1 MAPPPSDRL
10 SLRLD
15 RALARLGGTALIPVL
30 LLALACAGP
39 IGGVALARISMA
51 SAYGKANGQTTGALR
66 AWSLSWGRSPG
77 APGDGPHLSRVV
89 RTNGGDR
96 DPPRAADG

>member
-15 RALARLGGTALIPVL
+15 RALVRLGGTALIPVL
-30 LLALACAGP
+30 MLALACAGL
-39 IGGVALARISMA
+39 IGGGLA
-51 SAYGKANGQTTGALR
+51 GLVPELGP
-66 AWSLSWGRSPG
+66 SPG
-77 APGDGPHLSRVV
+77 APGDRPHLSRVV

>member
-39 IGGVALARISMA
+39 IGGVALARISVA
-51 SAYGKANGQTTGALR
+51 SAYGKAHGQTTGALR
-66 AWSLSWGRSPG
+66 AWSLGWGRRQARP
-77 APGDGPHLSRVV
+77 AI
-89 RTNGGDR
+89 
-96 DPPRAADG
+96 DPT

>member
-1 MAPPPSDRL
+1 L

-15 RALARLGGTALIPVL
+15 RDLARLGGTALIPVL

-51 SAYGKANGQTTGALR
+51 SAYGKAHGQTTGGLAGLVPELR
-66 AWSLSWGRSPG
+66 PELRVGLKLWSPLGIQRTCTCGERS
-77 APGDGPHLSRVV
+77 
-89 RTNGGDR
+89 
-96 DPPRAADG
+96 

>member
-15 RALARLGGTALIPVL
+15 GALARLGGMALIPML
-30 LLALACAGP
+30 LLALACDGL
-39 IGGVALARISMA
+39 IGGCSGQDLGGKRLWQGPWTDDGGLA
-51 SAYGKANGQTTGALR
+51 GLVPELGP
-66 AWSLSWGRSPG
+66 SPG
-77 APGDGPHLSRVV
+77 APGDRPHLSRVV